1 MNKKIILCGDGRTGK
16 TVTAFIMQLA
26 YNNVFVIEARKNVDK
41 KNPHFIY
48 DGVSEKTD
56 LIIIDDV
63 TPDKF
68 TVFETLIYTD
78 EIQVETRGKNPFL
91 VKVPDV
97 IITFDG
103 NPDFFK
109 NYGVSFLHR
118 CKIIECSKDGHL
130 FLHKEVKFHNTVN
143 QLIN

>member
-1 MNKKIILCGDGRTGK
+1 MNKKIILCGDACTGK
-16 TVTAFIMQLA
+16 TFTAYMIANA
-26 YNNVFVIEARKNVDK
+26 YNNVVCIEARNVNK

-48 DGVSEKTD
+48 NQVNEKTD

-68 TVFETLIYTD
+68 QVFEYLIFA
-78 EIQVETRGKNPFL
+78 EKLIVEKQCKAPF
-91 VKVPDV
+91 KIKIPDV

-103 NPDFFK
+103 NHYFFK
-109 NYGVSFLHR
+109 DFGISFFMR

>member
-1 MNKKIILCGDGRTGK
+1 MNKKIILCGDACTGK
-16 TVTAFIMQLA
+16 TFSAFIMQLA
-26 YNNVFVIEARKNVDK
+26 YNNLVLIEARNVNK
-41 KNPHFIY
+41 KNPYFIY
-48 DGVSEKTD
+48 DRVSEKTD

-63 TPDKF
+63 VPDKF
-68 TVFETLIYTD
+68 PVFEDLIWR
-78 EIQVETRGKNPFL
+78 ENLIVNARSKKPFS
-91 VKVPDV
+91 VKIPDV
-97 IITFDG
+97 IITFNG